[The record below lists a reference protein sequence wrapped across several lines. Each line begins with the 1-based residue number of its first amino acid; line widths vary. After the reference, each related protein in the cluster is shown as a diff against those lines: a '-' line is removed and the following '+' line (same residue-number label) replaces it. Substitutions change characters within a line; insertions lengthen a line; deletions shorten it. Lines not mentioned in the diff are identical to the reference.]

1 MVMTALPL
9 QPALYWE
16 LRARHADVELC
27 RARLMEARRALREV
41 AQRIHTHPDLSLPL
55 DITQG
60 TYDLNDETRSIVPR
74 WTPETAAGS
83 GSAS

>member
-1 MVMTALPL
+1 MT
-9 QPALYWE
+9 PALYWE
-16 LRARHADVELC
+16 LRARHADVTIAQL
-27 RARLMEARRALREV
+27 RLTAARQALTAVAARV
-41 AQRIHTHPDLSLPL
+41 TTDTGL

-60 TYDLNDETRSIVPR
+60 TCDLDDETRSIVPR